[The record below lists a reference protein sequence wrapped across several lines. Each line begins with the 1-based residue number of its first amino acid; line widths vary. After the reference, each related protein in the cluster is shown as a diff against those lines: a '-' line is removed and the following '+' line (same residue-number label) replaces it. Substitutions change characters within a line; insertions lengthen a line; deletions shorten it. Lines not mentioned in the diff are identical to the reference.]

1 MSLNFDKV
9 GKFLAKID
17 GGKYKNKIVS
27 VSTDKDNDEIT
38 KDFTNLHL
46 KDAKFQQIPNPD
58 TEREILYITGASGSG
73 KSHYTREYVKNYLK
87 LYPNNKIYC
96 FSALKEDETLDE
108 INVLRLKIDD
118 SLFTQPLLAEEF
130 KDSLVIM
137 DDIDCISNKK
147 HRNAV
152 IDILNEILETGRH
165 FRTSLI
171 LTYHLATNGHNTRK
185 ILNECHS
192 VTFFPFS
199 GSMVGKKRLL
209 VDYCGL
215 DKATLKKV
223 KNTNSRWCTFFKNYP
238 NIVMTEQNIWLCS
251 NDDDE

>member
-46 KDAKFQQIPNPD
+46 KDGKLQQIPNPD